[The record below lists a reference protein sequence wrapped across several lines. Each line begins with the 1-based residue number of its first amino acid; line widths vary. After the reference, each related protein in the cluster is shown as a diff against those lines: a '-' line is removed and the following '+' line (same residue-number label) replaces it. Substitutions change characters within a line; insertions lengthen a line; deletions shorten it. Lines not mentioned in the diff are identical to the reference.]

1 MEAFAGSTRHVFDY
15 LAEEVLSRQPEDV
28 REFLLKTSVVETLSG
43 PLCEA
48 LTDTADGQGMLE
60 RLERENLFL
69 VPLDE
74 EGRYYRYHHL
84 FAAFLRERLRARTS
98 GRGLRLAP
106 PRRALVRGTMG
117 AYPGLSSTPWPRR
130 TSSGRLT

>member
-1 MEAFAGSTRHVFDY
+1 MEAIGGGARYVFDY

-28 REFLLKTSVVETLSG
+28 QEFLLKTSIVETLSG

-48 LTDTADGQGMLE
+48 LTDTTDGREMLE
-60 RLERENLFL
+60 RLERTNLFL

-84 FAAFLRERLRARTS
+84 FAAFLRERL
-98 GRGLRLAP
+98 GRMHPDEIPELH
-106 PRRALVRGTMG
+106 RRAGLWYEEMG
-117 AYPGLSSTPWPRR
+117 ACRGLSSTPWPRR
-130 TSSGRLT
+130 TSTGRPT